1 MLIHRTLDFVNLVKF
16 SRSIL
21 ISLSRWNRWHLALYL
36 WRQRASLVRCEI
48 GICQQIC
55 GLISVRMYCYSY
67 LADFFLV
74 KTLLLSILFLHDSSN
89 GYFVYRWLSVS
100 LFIDAV
106 ICFSPYVSMM
116 LLLYLCLISLF
127 LSCIISSSLLLSAV
141 FTVNI
146 FSSPDFCCCPRN
158 VSNLQTVNVNWIIN

>member
-1 MLIHRTLDFVNLVKF
+1 MWFNF
-16 SRSIL
+16 P
-21 ISLSRWNRWHLALYL
+21 
-36 WRQRASLVRCEI
+36 
-48 GICQQIC
+48 
-55 GLISVRMYCYSY
+55 VRMYCYSY

-74 KTLLLSILFLHDSSN
+74 QTLLLSILILHESSN
-89 GYFVYRWLSVS
+89 GYFMCRWLSVS
-100 LFIDAV
+100 LFIDDV
-106 ICFSPYVSMM
+106 TCFSPYVSMM

-158 VSNLQTVNVNWIIN
+158 VSNLQTVNVNWIINQVNIWKHKLRCSLLSVGVGVLQDCSSVSTQYFIVGMGVQKSICLLYYLSSL